1 MTFNVGFEAISGWWG
16 GIRRADGIRTGAPMS
31 LPMPPS
37 SSPDT
42 DEARPGVHFLLQ
54 RVRARVGWV
63 LGLLGAAAL
72 ARVMARQLFLD
83 GDTQDLL
90 QCADGV
96 RACLSEGRWSGCA
109 EAGKWPLLQYG
120 PALLT
125 RLAGG
130 SLEDAGRVLC
140 YLSLASFFGLLA
152 VTWRTLAVRSRPVA
166 VAAVLVLASGLL
178 FHYATRS
185 FGEMVATFAA
195 AALAAAWLRRRGPG
209 LVALLAFITG
219 LTKETA
225 FPFIALLGA
234 TCVAVHH
241 APGMPWR
248 ELLRAERGRLV
259 GSAAAVALSGV
270 LSATFNLFRFGSPIN
285 TRYLLEA
292 SWAPPVRVQLEH
304 FVALWV
310 APNAGLLFFWPF
322 LVVLL
327 AALPVAV
334 ARQGRRGGTRPSW
347 LPLLGMA
354 ALLGLLCALLSRW
367 WAPFGW
373 WAWGSRLVLPWL
385 PAALLVLLYAYAEAA
400 GSLVRP
406 LVATPARA
414 ALLALALAVG
424 SVPHLVSIY
433 RSNELLNALF
443 VEPGECPGP
452 DLPERYD
459 QAWRCLRTQAWTHPS
474 PLLHAYRLAPGTG
487 MPKRAL
493 LYPGLLALGC
503 LWLRRSAR
511 GGVARAPQ
519 SNL

>member
-1 MTFNVGFEAISGWWG
+1 MPS
-16 GIRRADGIRTGAPMS
+16 
-31 LPMPPS
+31 PPS
-37 SSPDT
+37 PAT
-42 DEARPGVHFLLQ
+42 DAPEARSSARFFLQAL
-54 RVRARVGWV
+54 RAQGGWV

-72 ARVMARQLFLD
+72 ARVMAKQLFLD
-83 GDTQDLL
+83 GDTQDLIR
-90 QCADGV
+90 CADGV
-96 RACLSEGRWSGCA
+96 WACLSAERWSGCA

-130 SLEDAGRVLC
+130 SPEDAGRVLC

-152 VTWRTLAVRSRPVA
+152 MTWRTLAARSRPVA
-166 VAAVLVLASGLL
+166 VAAVLVLASGVL

-195 AALAAAWLRRRGPG
+195 AALAAAWLRRRSPG
-209 LVALLAFITG
+209 LVALLALLTG

-259 GSAAAVALSGV
+259 GSAAAVVLSGG
-270 LSATFNLFRFGSPIN
+270 LSAAFNLFRFGSPVN
-285 TRYLLEA
+285 THYLVEA
-292 SWAPPVRVQLEH
+292 SWGPPPGVQLEH
-304 FVALWV
+304 FAALWV

-334 ARQGRRGGTRPSW
+334 VRQGRRGATRPSW
-347 LPLLGMA
+347 LPLLGVA
-354 ALLGLLCALLSRW
+354 ALLGMLCALLSRW

-385 PAALLVLLYAYAEAA
+385 PAALLVLLYAYAGAA
-400 GSLVRP
+400 ESLVRP
-406 LVATPARA
+406 LVATPVRA
-414 ALLALALAVG
+414 ALLALALAVA

-433 RSNELLNALF
+433 RSNELLYALF

-459 QAWRCLRTQAWTHPS
+459 RAWRCLRAQAWTHPS
-474 PLLHAYRLAPGTG
+474 SLLNAYRMAPGTA
-487 MPKRAL
+487 MPRRAL

-503 LWLRRSAR
+503 LWLRRSVR
-511 GGVARAPQ
+511 GGGARAPQ

>member
-1 MTFNVGFEAISGWWG
+1 MRYE
-16 GIRRADGIRTGAPMS
+16 TGAPMS
-31 LPMPPS
+31 PPTPHSPPPS
-37 SSPDT
+37 T
-42 DEARPGVHFLLQ
+42 DAAKARPGARSFLPVLLP
-54 RVRARVGWV
+54 RLGWV
-63 LGLLGAAAL
+63 LGLLAIAAL

-90 QCADGV
+90 RCADGV
-96 RACLSEGRWSGCA
+96 RACLSEGRWSGCTK
-109 EAGKWPLLQYG
+109 AGKWPLLQYG
-120 PALLT
+120 PALLV

-130 SLEDAGRVLC
+130 SLEDAGRALS

-152 VTWRTLAVRSRPVA
+152 MTWRTLAVHSRPVA

-195 AALAAAWLRRRGPG
+195 AALAAAWLRRESPW
-209 LVALLAFITG
+209 LVALLAFVTG
-219 LTKETA
+219 LSKETA

-234 TCVAVHH
+234 TCVVVHQV
-241 APGMPWR
+241 PGQPWR

-259 GSAAAVALSGV
+259 GSAAGVLLSGG
-270 LSATFNLFRFGSPIN
+270 LTAAFNLFRFGSPVN

-292 SWAPPVRVQLEH
+292 SWGPPLGVQLEH
-304 FVALWV
+304 LAALWV
-310 APNAGLLFFWPF
+310 APNAGLLFYWPF
-322 LVVLL
+322 LVLLL
-327 AALPVAV
+327 AALPLAV
-334 ARQGRRGGTRPSW
+334 ARQRRSATPRPSW
-347 LPLLGMA
+347 LPLLGVA
-354 ALLGLLCALLSRW
+354 ALVGLLCIGLTRW

-385 PAALLVLLYAYAEAA
+385 PAALLVLLEAYAPAA
-400 GSLVRP
+400 ASLVRP
-406 LVATPARA
+406 LVATPVRA
-414 ALLALALAVG
+414 VLLAVLLAVA
-424 SVPHLVSIY
+424 SVPHLISIY

-452 DLPERYD
+452 DLPERQA
-459 QAWRCLRTQAWTHPS
+459 QAWRCLRAQAWSHPS
-474 PLLHAYRLAPGTG
+474 PLLHAYRMAPGTD

-493 LYPGLLALGC
+493 LYPALLALGC

-511 GGVARAPQ
+511 APQ